1 MSKPSVDIAKTS
13 LRLSEAQ
20 WEALID
26 RLEAGKG
33 PVVPATRDRRD
44 LDHRRFFHVRRAALR
59 VLHRS
64 APPTSHLVRTRNLS
78 EGGVGLI
85 HNAFLYPGTA
95 CHVALQT
102 RHDESVALRGNVS
115 WCRHV
120 SGRGH
125 EVGVRFDRVIEI
137 DEFIAPGER
146 RAQPDA
152 A

>member
-1 MSKPSVDIAKTS
+1 MSRSRIDIAKTS

-33 PVVPATRDRRD
+33 PAVPATRDRRD
-44 LDHRRFFHVRRAALR
+44 LDDRRYFHVRRAALR
-59 VLHRS
+59 VLRENS
-64 APPTSHLVRTRNLS
+64 PPTSHLVRTRNLS
-78 EGGVGLI
+78 AGGVGLI
-85 HNAFLYPGTA
+85 HNAFLYPGTP

-102 RHDESVALRGNVS
+102 RHGESVALPGTVV

-125 EVGVRFDRVIEI
+125 EVGLRFDWIIEI

-146 RAQPDA
+146 RSQPDA